1 MYFANQNG
9 VLEFDGAAWNL
20 IPVDGDRYANA
31 LAIDSSGRIYVGG
44 INDLGYLRA
53 DSTGT
58 LRFVSLRPALPD
70 TTIQFRDIWCIFVL
84 PNEVV
89 FSSENFIF
97 RYAGGRLRVL
107 PARSSFNMLH
117 YVDGRLLVDQPDF
130 GLCEVIGDSLTLLP
144 DGAAFKDTEVNLII
158 RYDAK
163 RWLIMEERGW
173 HLYDGRRA
181 VRMRTEADEIFRKFR
196 LYRALELPNGHYAI
210 ASTGGGVVVLDRQGR
225 MIQHIDKSN
234 GLQSNMALH
243 VYLDRQYGLWVPQ
256 FIGISR
262 IDILGAVTRV
272 DARHGVEGLPFNIVR
287 EKGRLNVV
295 TVMGLYE
302 QQGTTMRFKR
312 NPAVADDCRG
322 LIAVD
327 GDILAGCIKG
337 VYAVRNGVTRQI
349 TDGYTESFLRSSI
362 DTTLVYVLEYGLRK
376 LYRRNGAWKD
386 GGMIPGAR
394 EVLTTVIETKDG
406 ALWVQT
412 LNDGILHFRNVLGP
426 AKDVTMKR
434 YGLSHGFPS
443 LAANPAVM
451 LDGVLRIGFEQGM
464 FRFDST
470 ADRFVPDPAFHT
482 AFDPPLP
489 FENLRY
495 FSVSD
500 TALWV
505 VSNAK
510 RGASRVQYY
519 VRNGTRWRERPTS
532 ARQLNDMNIR
542 LLMSEQDGTMWF
554 SNEDGLYA
562 YRGTREKPFDLPF
575 AARLRSVAVMSPEGD
590 SLIHS
595 GAFAG
600 ADGNASLQ
608 QQEHQIPVLPFRN
621 NALRFSFAAISYD
634 RAVQNEYQFLLEG
647 QETEWSQWSAM
658 ASTGFTNL
666 APGTFTFR
674 VRARNAYGIIGREAT
689 FQFVVLPPWY
699 RTWWFITLVFLVFL
713 ASGPSIYLW
722 RVRRLEREKKKQEQ
736 FSKQVIESQ
745 ERERRRIS
753 SELHD
758 SLGQNLLIL
767 KNMIDMG
774 LQTRMTKGQ
783 LMDQLRELSGIA
795 VQSIEETRAIAS
807 NLHPY
812 QLNRMGLQR
821 ALLAL
826 VRNLEQS
833 TKLSYTAHIDRTD
846 DLFPKE
852 AESHLFRIVQESVNN
867 ILKHAGATHV
877 QLALARTEHQVRIV
891 IADNG
896 RGFDP
901 RAVEQRE
908 SLIGGL
914 GLFGLRER
922 AKIIGASLSIV
933 SAPGNGT
940 TIEILIPI
948 PYVTP

>member
-9 VLEFDGAAWNL
+9 VLEYDGSAWNL
-20 IPVDGDRYANA
+20 IPVAGDKYANA

-53 DSTGT
+53 DSSGT
-58 LRFVSLRPALPD
+58 LRFISLRPALAD

-84 PNEVV
+84 PDEVV

-97 RYAGGRLRVL
+97 RYAGGKLRVL
-107 PARSSFNMLH
+107 SARSSFNMLH
-117 YVDGRLLVDQPDF
+117 YVDGRLLVDQPDI
-130 GLCEVIGDSLTLLP
+130 GLCEVNGDSLKLLP
-144 DGAAFKDTEVNLII
+144 DGAKFKDTEVNLII

-163 RWLIMEERGW
+163 HWLIMEERGW
-173 HLYDGRRA
+173 HLYDGRTA
-181 VRMRTEADEIFRKFR
+181 VRMRTEADDIFRKFR
-196 LYRALELPNGHYAI
+196 LYRAIELPNGHYAI

-272 DARHGVEGLPFNIVR
+272 DARHGVEGLPFNVIR
-287 EKGRLNVV
+287 ENGRLNVV

-302 QQGTTMRFKR
+302 QQGNLLRFRR

-322 LIAVD
+322 LIAVN

-349 TDGYTESFLRSSI
+349 TDGYTESFLRSAL
-362 DTTLVYVLEYGLRK
+362 DTTLVYVLEYGIRK
-376 LYRRNGAWKD
+376 LYRRNGTWKD

-406 ALWVQT
+406 TLWVQT
-412 LNDGILHFRNVLGP
+412 LNDGILHFKNVLGP
-426 AKDVTMKR
+426 AKDITMKR
-434 YGLSHGFPS
+434 YGLPHGFPS
-443 LAANPAVM
+443 LAANPALM
-451 LDGVLRIGFEQGM
+451 LDGVLRIGFDNGM
-464 FRFDST
+464 FRYDST
-470 ADRFVPDPAFHT
+470 ADRFVPDLAFH
-482 AFDPPLP
+482 ASFDPPLP
-489 FENLRY
+489 FANLRF
-495 FSVSD
+495 FSAADSS
-500 TALWV
+500 LWV
-505 VSNAK
+505 VSNEK
-510 RGASRVQYY
+510 RGPSQ
-519 VRNGTRWRERPTS
+519 VRMYTRKGARWQELPTS

-554 SNEDGLYA
+554 SNEDGLYT
-562 YRGTREKPFDLPF
+562 YRRDREKQFDTQF
-575 AARLRSVAVMSPEGD
+575 SARIRSVAVMSPEGD
-590 SLIHS
+590 SLIHG

-600 ADGNASLQ
+600 SDGNAALI
-608 QQEHQIPVLPFRN
+608 QQEHQIPFLPFSS
-621 NALRFSFAAISYD
+621 NALRFSFSALSYD
-634 RAVQNEYQFLLEG
+634 RSVQNEFQFLLEG
-647 QETEWSQWSAM
+647 QETEWSQWSTVAN
-658 ASTGFTNL
+658 TGFTNL

-674 VRARNAYGIIGREAT
+674 VRARNAYGIIGHEAA
-689 FQFVVLPPWY
+689 FRFVVLPPWY
-699 RTWWFITLVFLVFL
+699 RTWWFLTLMALLFI
-713 ASGPSIYLW
+713 ASGPSVYVW

-774 LQTRMTKGQ
+774 LHTRMTKGQ
-783 LMDQLRELSGIA
+783 LMEQLRELSGIA

-826 VRNLEQS
+826 IRNLEQS
-833 TKLSYTAHIDRTD
+833 TKLTFTVQIDKTD
-846 DLFPKE
+846 SFFPKE
-852 AESHLFRIVQESVNN
+852 AESHLFRIVQESMNN
-867 ILKHAGATHV
+867 ILKHAAATHV
-877 QLALARTEHQVRIV
+877 TIKLLRTEQQVRII

-896 RGFDP
+896 SGFDA

-908 SLIGGL
+908 TLVGGL

-922 AKIIGASLSIV
+922 AKIIGASLSII
-933 SAPGNGT
+933 SAPGSGT

-948 PYVTP
+948 QYGTP